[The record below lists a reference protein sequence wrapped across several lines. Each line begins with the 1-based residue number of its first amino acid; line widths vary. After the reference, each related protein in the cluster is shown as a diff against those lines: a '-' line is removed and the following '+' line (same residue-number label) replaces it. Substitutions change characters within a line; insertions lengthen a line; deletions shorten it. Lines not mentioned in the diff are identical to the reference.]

1 MAMTAVSFIVPM
13 YNSASYLEKNLKSIA
28 QMVGQKRAEA
38 EVLLV
43 DDGSTDE
50 TRAIAYR
57 YAKKYSFIQVIEAF
71 HQGVSVARNLGVAN
85 ATGKYLT
92 FIDSDDEFA
101 PNFVDVFETLIVKEP
116 DLVFVDLETV
126 DKDTLLENID
136 AKQKISL
143 FKLINRGRGNTGI
156 GSKFFKRSFLEQYN
170 LKFDPEIAISE
181 DALFNY
187 QAIDRA
193 SSILLSPQK
202 FYYVLESHTLPY
214 YNPKILESEVRY
226 RKKTATLF
234 KTYFDKD
241 TVGELLWTDNKI
253 KLIGY
258 IRLVD
263 RYFGPQYNKNEI
275 TLGEAA
281 KCLRNIAENYAYTT
295 SFKDKRH
302 DNVLGL
308 RYRVF
313 RRLLAKRLYKTTLIF
328 NKYMDKIKK
337 TQRWK

>member
-1 MAMTAVSFIVPM
+1 M
-13 YNSASYLEKNLKSIA
+13 YLC
-28 QMVGQKRAEA
+28 
-38 EVLLV
+38 
-43 DDGSTDE
+43 
-50 TRAIAYR
+50 
-57 YAKKYSFIQVIEAF
+57 
-71 HQGVSVARNLGVAN
+71 
-85 ATGKYLT
+85 
-92 FIDSDDEFA
+92 
-101 PNFVDVFETLIVKEP
+101 P
-116 DLVFVDLETV
+116 
-126 DKDTLLENID
+126 LLENID

>member
-1 MAMTAVSFIVPM
+1 MAMTVISFIVPM
-13 YNSASYLEKNLKSIA
+13 YNSASYLDANLKSIV

-50 TRAIAYR
+50 TKVIAQR
-57 YAKKYSFIQVIEAF
+57 YAQKYSFIQVIEAL
-71 HQGVSVARNLGVAN
+71 HQGVSVARNLGVTH

-101 PNFVDVFETLIVKEP
+101 PDFVEVFETLIAKEP
-116 DLVFVDLETV
+116 DLVLVDLETV
-126 DKDTLLENID
+126 AKDTLLENVD

-156 GSKFFKRSFLEQYN
+156 GSKFFKRSFLEQYD
-170 LKFDPEIAISE
+170 LKFDPKIAISE

-193 SSILLSPQK
+193 NSVLLSPQK

-226 RKKTATLF
+226 RKETATLF
-234 KTYFDKD
+234 KPYFAKD
-241 TVGELLWTDNKI
+241 TAGDLLWTDNKI

-258 IRLVD
+258 IRLID
-263 RYFGPQYNKNEI
+263 RYFGPQYNKNEVP
-275 TLGEAA
+275 LAEAA
-281 KCLRNIAENYAYTT
+281 KCLRDIAENFAYTT
-295 SFKDKRH
+295 SFEDKRH

>member
-1 MAMTAVSFIVPM
+1 MTVISFIVPM
-13 YNSASYLEKNLKSIA
+13 YNSATYLDANLKSIV
-28 QMVGQKRAEA
+28 QMVGQRYAKA

-50 TRAIAYR
+50 TLALAYR
-57 YAKKYSFIQVIEAF
+57 YTQKYSFIKVIEAV
-71 HQGVSVARNLGVAN
+71 HQGVSMARNLGIAQ

-101 PNFVDVFETLIVKEP
+101 PNFVEIFETLIAKEP
-116 DLVFVDLETV
+116 DLVLVDLETV
-126 DKDTLLENID
+126 AKDTLLENID

-156 GSKFFKRSFLEQYN
+156 GSKFFKRSFLEQYD

-193 SSILLSPQK
+193 SSVLLSPRK

-226 RKKTATLF
+226 RKETAALF
-234 KTYFDKD
+234 KSYFAED
-241 TVGELLWTDNKI
+241 TAGELLWTDNKI

-263 RYFGPQYNKNEI
+263 RYFGPLYNKNEVP
-275 TLGEAA
+275 LAEAA
-281 KCLRNIAENYAYTT
+281 TCLRDIAEKYAYTT
-295 SFKDKRH
+295 SFEDKRH
-302 DNVLGL
+302 DKVLGL
-308 RYRVF
+308 RYRIF